1 MTTRRANGR
10 SGPATRR
17 LTPRLVAAAA
27 EAACLLELRAE
38 KPGNVWRGHER
49 PGLRHR
55 DLLASAQAIE
65 PVFLRLARG
74 RVGRLVLEA
83 VRATRRHVTTNTNL
97 GIVLLLAPLAKAAL
111 LRGPVDFRGRLRRVL
126 EGLDVQDAR
135 DVYAAIRLAR
145 PGGLGRVGQED
156 VRRRPGRDLL
166 AIMGLAAGRDAVAR
180 EYATGYEATF
190 EVGAPALRRLRT
202 EGLDIGPAIVETFLI
217 LLAASPDT
225 LIARRHGRRAA
236 TAVSRAAARA
246 LERGGTRT
254 PEGRQAIL
262 HLDRKLVRSR
272 PAMNPG
278 ATADLTTAALFVWLV
293 ESAAT
298 RPAGG

>member
-1 MTTRRANGR
+1 
-10 SGPATRR
+10 
-17 LTPRLVAAAA
+17 VAAAA

-111 LRGPVDFRGRLRRVL
+111 LRGPADFRERLQRVL
-126 EGLDVQDAR
+126 DDLDLQDAR

-145 PGGLGRVGQED
+145 PGGLGRVGEED
-156 VRRRPGRDLL
+156 IRRRPGKDLL
-166 AIMGLAAGRDAVAR
+166 AIMRLAAGRDAVAR

-190 EVGAPALRRLRT
+190 EVGAPALKRLRA
-202 EGLDIGPAIVETFLI
+202 EGLETGPATVETFLI

-225 LIARRHGRRAA
+225 LIARRHGLRKA
-236 TAVSRAAARA
+236 TAVSRAAAST

-254 PEGRQAIL
+254 PEGRAAIL
-262 HLDRKLVRSR
+262 ELDRKLVRAR

-278 ATADLTTAALFVWLV
+278 ATADLTTASLFVWLV
-293 ESAAT
+293 ESVAH
-298 RPAGG
+298 RPAVG